1 MPNGNAAALEAA
13 INMYC
18 SEIKAPAVAR
28 NYRDLARQ
36 AADAGWP
43 YEEFLHRLLDAEV
56 KSRRQSSAM
65 ARMRAARFPE
75 VKTFEQLQWDALRG
89 VSKPKLLELSSC
101 EYIDKGEGV
110 VLAGPIGTGK
120 THIAIALGVEAARRR
135 IHVRFTRAADLV
147 RDLLEAR
154 DDRRLKSMQQAYS
167 RYQLLIIDELGFV
180 PFERAGGEL
189 LFNLVADRY
198 ERRSTIFT
206 TNLAFEEWSRVFH
219 DEKLT
224 AALLDRIGHHSH
236 ILVTKGQSYR
246 MATKKASPPDNA
258 QPTPKEN

>member
-1 MPNGNAAALEAA
+1 MPEGSQAALNAAITTYCGELKMPA
-13 INMYC
+13 ITRGY
-18 SEIKAPAVAR
+18 SA
-28 NYRDLARQ
+28 LARQ
-36 AADAGWP
+36 AADSGWP
-43 YEEFLHRLLDAEV
+43 YEEFLHRLLDEEV
-56 KSRRQSSAM
+56 KSRRQSAASS
-65 ARMRAARFPE
+65 RMRAARFPE
-75 VKTFEQLQWDALRG
+75 VKTFEQLQWEALRG

-101 EYIDKGEGV
+101 DYIDKGEDV

-120 THIAIALGVEAARRR
+120 THIATALGVEAARRR

-154 DDRRLKSMQQAYS
+154 DERRLSALHKAY
-167 RYQLLIIDELGFV
+167 RRVQLLIIDELGFV

-206 TNLAFEEWSRVFH
+206 TNLAFEEWSSVFH

-224 AALLDRIGHHSH
+224 SALLDRIGHHSH
-236 ILVTKGQSYR
+236 VLITKGQSYR
-246 MATKKASPPDNA
+246 MTSKKVAPSSSDK
-258 QPTPKEN
+258 PKD